1 MPPPFG
7 VCWYN
12 VCGVYTVCL
21 WCVHCL
27 FVVCTLFVC
36 GVYTVCTWCVNC
48 LYVVCTLFVYG
59 VHHVC
64 AGLAR
69 TMHIYGVYTVFWQEN
84 HQLYGLIWCVYIQF
98 WPTLRVCSV
107 HTRNLILLRPCKAP
121 SWLVTRV
128 GQNNIYTVYIRYF
141 WLGNHQLYG
150 VYIPIYTVLANPTCN
165 LVSRIWSAPMDTHFF
180 ISLLLLAPFTL
191 NPLQMFCLLL
201 LLCLQDVT
209 HCYVSTL
216 SIFLCLCTFYYFA
229 WRMSPTATS
238 LHFLLLCASVLS
250 IILPGGCHSLLRLY
264 TFYYFA
270 WRMLPTTT
278 SLHFLLLCLEDVTHY
293 YASALSIILPGGCH
307 TLLRLYT
314 STRPLC
320 CPWSAHPNH
329 RAYPNHRDNYY
340 INSVSL
346 HPVQNADE
354 LLLSIVCGGNR
365 QPSTRKKEKTNRTK
379 AASFAKAPFSCLL
392 INTFLSVVHG
402 AECHNNKDATSS

>member
-1 MPPPFG
+1 
-7 VCWYN
+7 
-12 VCGVYTVCL
+12 L

-165 LVSRIWSAPMDTHFF
+165 LVSRI
-180 ISLLLLAPFTL
+180 
-191 NPLQMFCLLL
+191 
-201 LLCLQDVT
+201 
-209 HCYVSTL
+209 
-216 SIFLCLCTFYYFA
+216 
-229 WRMSPTATS
+229 
-238 LHFLLLCASVLS
+238 
-250 IILPGGCHSLLRLY
+250 
-264 TFYYFA
+264 
-270 WRMLPTTT
+270 
-278 SLHFLLLCLEDVTHY
+278 
-293 YASALSIILPGGCH
+293 
-307 TLLRLYT
+307 
-314 STRPLC
+314 
-320 CPWSAHPNH
+320 
-329 RAYPNHRDNYY
+329 
-340 INSVSL
+340 
-346 HPVQNADE
+346 
-354 LLLSIVCGGNR
+354 
-365 QPSTRKKEKTNRTK
+365 
-379 AASFAKAPFSCLL
+379 
-392 INTFLSVVHG
+392 
-402 AECHNNKDATSS
+402 